1 MHEKESGFSSPKFS
15 RLRRS
20 KPCIITVTSL
30 NVRCP
35 RVSSRQF
42 GQLTLLCHL
51 SEQVDVM
58 VMVFILDKVRDMVMV
73 TDMVV
78 VMHVV
83 IVIGKVLVTVV
94 EKLLIDS

>member
-15 RLRRS
+15 RLQRS

-42 GQLTLLCHL
+42 GQLTLLYHL

-58 VMVFILDKVRDMVMV
+58 VMVFILGKVRDMVMV
-73 TDMVV
+73 TDMVWSC
-78 VMHVV
+78 MWSLPLARSWSPLW
-83 IVIGKVLVTVV
+83 K
-94 EKLLIDS
+94 SC